1 MRARAALA
9 QNRGGRRLYGD
20 DLDRGLAFLEEL
32 ACTGQRTAGTDARN
46 KNVNF
51 SVGVGP
57 DLGAGGFIVCLRVR
71 GIDKL
76 PGDKAVRRLRGD
88 LLGLGNGTLHALC
101 TIGED
106 KLRAV
111 GLHQLA
117 ALNAHGLGHDDDN
130 AVAAR
135 GGNRGKADAGIAGG
149 GLDDNRVALELAA
162 RLGVIKNGL
171 GNAIL
176 DRACWVEIFKLCKQ
190 FCFELFRLFNVRKLQ
205 KRRAADQ
212 LVSRSIDLA
221 HHNSS

>member
-1 MRARAALA
+1 M
-9 QNRGGRRLYGD
+9 
-20 DLDRGLAFLEEL
+20 
-32 ACTGQRTAGTDARN
+32 
-46 KNVNF
+46 
-51 SVGVGP
+51 
-57 DLGAGGFIVCLRVR
+57 CLRVR

-88 LLGLGNGTLHALC
+88 LLGLGNGALHTLC

-117 ALNAHGLGHDDDN
+117 ALNAHGLWHDDDD
-130 AVAAR
+130 AVA
-135 GGNRGKADAGIAGG
+135 RGKADAGVAGG

-176 DRACWVEIFKLCKQ
+176 DRACGVEIFKLCKQ
-190 FCFELFRLFNVRKLQ
+190 LCFELFRLFNVRKLQ

-221 HHNSS
+221 HHHFLLNDVGSISKFYYLFCKGFGGRCILCSAAATSERVNERSHVHYQPFK